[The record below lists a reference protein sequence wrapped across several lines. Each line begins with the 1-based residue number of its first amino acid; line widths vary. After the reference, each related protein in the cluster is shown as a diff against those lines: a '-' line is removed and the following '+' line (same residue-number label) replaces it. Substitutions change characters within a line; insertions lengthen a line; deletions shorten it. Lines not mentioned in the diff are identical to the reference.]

1 MSHGN
6 QPSYFTKINKQKARE
21 QLVKVWR
28 NLTSLHSIP
37 IEKNYWTLCNKQP
50 NCPGSEIVDLVNLG
64 LLKKSQFCGVDYDL
78 NDEGIQEQNAAI
90 HPEAHWFRG
99 DFVEVIDS
107 NYNIFNPALV
117 YYDSTMTGQT
127 KYSQQYMA
135 QILNLCPL
143 KTIVAANIMMTSG
156 YQNKIFSPDTFISKF
171 GKLIIDPQDW
181 KLHKNHCFEYQSSQA
196 RMYTLFLER
205 K

>member
-28 NLTSLHSIP
+28 DLTSLHSIP
-37 IEKNYWTLCNKQP
+37 TEKNYWTLCNKQP
-50 NCPGSEIVDLVNLG
+50 DCPGSEIVDLVNLG

-78 NDEGIQEQNAAI
+78 NDEGIQEQNATV
-90 HPEAHWFRG
+90 HPDAHWFRG

-107 NYNIFNPALV
+107 NYEMFKPSLV

-135 QILNLCPL
+135 QILNLCPSE
-143 KTIVAANIMMTSG
+143 TIVAANIMMTSG
-156 YQNKIFSPDTFISKF
+156 YQNKIFSPDTFILKF

-181 KLHKNHCFEYQSSQA
+181 KLHKNYCFEYQSSQA